1 MSHLRRKLSLQLVVF
16 SEDLRLSD
24 SLTIF
29 NLFLNKFLFYWY
41 IKREVSKSF
50 NSQIFFLKQVSVKV
64 KVSRNESVL
73 EEGRVKLS

>member
-1 MSHLRRKLSLQLVVF
+1 MQLVVF